1 MGKTTVFNLIIL
13 DESGSMSPLTQ
24 ETIEGCNETLNLIRS
39 LEEKHGDTQRNLV
52 SIYLFQSNPEVP
64 SRYVYHN
71 QPINEIANMNPDIY
85 RPWGSTPLLDAVGN
99 TLSELK
105 TVAATH
111 EDSTGI
117 VTIITDGMENS
128 STDFSWKQVADLIS
142 QVKELGWTVNLI
154 GANIDVEEMSKKIQI
169 DNSLTFNA
177 SSSGTKNMW
186 KKFNHD
192 LANHEESRIKA
203 ERQCSSPNE
212 KFNIRQRISGLF
224 FQNDP
229 DKDDEDL
236 F

>member
-1 MGKTTVFNLIIL
+1 MEKTTVFNLIIL

-24 ETIEGCNETLNLIRS
+24 ETIEGCNETINLIRS

-52 SIYLFQSNPEVP
+52 SVYLFQSNPEVP

-71 QPINEIANMNPDIY
+71 QPINEIANMNLDTY
-85 RPWGSTPLLDAVGN
+85 RPWGSTPLLDAIGN
-99 TLSELK
+99 TPSELIP
-105 TVAATH
+105 VALTH

-128 STDFSWKQVADLIS
+128 SLEFSWGQVANLIS
-142 QVKELGWTVNLI
+142 QVKKMGWTVNLI

-169 DNSLTFNA
+169 DNSLAFNA
-177 SSSGTKNMW
+177 SRKGTKNMW

-192 LANHEESRIKA
+192 FANHEESRIKA
-203 ERQCSSPNE
+203 ERQCSSPDE

-224 FQNDP
+224 FQNNP

>member
-1 MGKTTVFNLIIL
+1 MEKTTVFNLVIL

-71 QPINEIANMNPDIY
+71 QPINEIANMNPDTY
-85 RPWGSTPLLDAVGN
+85 RPWGSTPLLDAIGN

-142 QVKELGWTVNLI
+142 QVKKMGWTVNLI

-177 SSSGTKNMW
+177 SSTGTKNMW
-186 KKFNHD
+186 KKFNYD
-192 LANHEESRIKA
+192 FANHEERRIKA
-203 ERQCSSPNE
+203 EKQCSSPNE

-224 FQNDP
+224 FQNNP